1 MAALIAFT
9 LNLLVG
15 SFALAVLFV
24 STVLFVEIVTAILR
38 PGSPETQGGERRSVA
53 VLIPA
58 HNESLLI
65 ASTIRSIM
73 PQLIE
78 NDRLLVV
85 ADNCSDD
92 TADIATVEGAEVVV
106 RTDEERR
113 GKGYALDAGVNH
125 LRSAPPSVVL
135 IVDADCHVS
144 EGTVDRVV
152 RAAGTTGK
160 PVQALYLMQAAPDA
174 SVPMRFAE
182 FAWLVK
188 NRIRPE
194 GLNRLGLPCQLMGS
208 GMAFP
213 WTTLSGATLAT
224 EHIVEDLKLGL
235 ELARDGS
242 APILCR
248 GTLVTSE
255 FPSSSAGIDTQRT
268 RWEHGHLSVISRDGA
283 GFFLHAL
290 WTQNWKLLAMTIDLC
305 VPPTTLLMLLGA
317 LSWICAALLFLRTGS
332 VGSLAAAT
340 IAVALIAASVLSSWL
355 AYARTLLPFSDL
367 LLGASYA
374 FGKIP
379 LYARFLVARQME
391 WVRSRR
397 D

>member
-1 MAALIAFT
+1 MAALITLT

-15 SFALAVLFV
+15 AFAVAVLLV
-24 STVLFVEIVTAILR
+24 STVLFVEIITAILR
-38 PGSPETQGGERRSVA
+38 PDSPETERGERGSVA

-65 ASTIRSIM
+65 ASTIRSIV

-78 NDRLLVV
+78 HDRLLVV

-92 TADIATVEGAEVVV
+92 TADIAAAEGVEVVV
-106 RTDEERR
+106 RTDEQHR
-113 GKGYALDAGVNH
+113 GKGYALDTGVNH

-144 EGTVDRVV
+144 EGTVDRLV
-152 RAAGTTGK
+152 RAACATGK
-160 PVQALYLMQAAPDA
+160 PAQALYLMQAAPDA
-174 SVPMRFAE
+174 PAPMRMAE

-188 NRIRPE
+188 NRVRPE
-194 GLNRLGLPCQLMGS
+194 GLDRLGLPCQLTGS

-213 WTTLSGATLAT
+213 WMTLSGATLAT
-224 EHIVEDLKLGL
+224 GHIVEDLKLGL
-235 ELARDGS
+235 ELARNGS
-242 APILCR
+242 APMLCR

-255 FPSSSAGIDTQRT
+255 FPNSSAGIDTQRT
-268 RWEHGHLSVISRDGA
+268 RWEHGHLSVISRDAA

-290 WTQNWKLLAMTIDLC
+290 RTRNWKLLAMTIDLC
-305 VPPTTLLMLLGA
+305 VPPMALLVLLA
-317 LSWICAALLFLRTGS
+317 TLSWICAALLFLRAGS
-332 VGSLAAAT
+332 VTDLAAT
-340 IAVALIAASVLSSWL
+340 TVAVGLIAASVLSSWL
-355 AYARTLLPFSDL
+355 TYARRFLPLSDL
-367 LLGASYA
+367 LLAATYA
-374 FGKIP
+374 LRKLP
-379 LYARFLVARQME
+379 LYAQFLVARQVD